1 MTQHTTIPID
11 VKKLRFKME
20 EHRAAARWIRV
31 FLRDKSIRPI
41 LTEEERTTLESIVVR
56 LDAEAEKIWEQVII
70 RTREQL
76 LAERDQLIQPQL
88 WRRRGGQNC
97 EQEKGNQ
104 RGT

>member
-88 WRRRGGQNC
+88 WRRRGGA
-97 EQEKGNQ
+97 EL
-104 RGT
+104 